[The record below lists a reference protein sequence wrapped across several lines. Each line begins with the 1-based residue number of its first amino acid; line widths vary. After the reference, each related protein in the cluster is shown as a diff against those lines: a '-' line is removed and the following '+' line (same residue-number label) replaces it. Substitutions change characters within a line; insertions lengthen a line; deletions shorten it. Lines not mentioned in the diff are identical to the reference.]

1 VATAL
6 AALRRVPSLEA
17 GRCLT
22 DHPDLVDTAAVDDAV
37 IWAVVVL
44 AGSKTRGDHRFS
56 GPTPVVHA
64 NDPGPLRVLADL
76 CPDKLVARLGGMLPR
91 PAVTGLIVNPA
102 HRPRLVSDFDR
113 RAAAGAVEHLATTHL
128 ELAVQLLPNLAV
140 SMCVPP
146 QDSYDPGTVGT
157 AERAVARMFISAP
170 ARIAPL
176 LEDAGRHAPEKT
188 RDGLIGSVRHALDM
202 IDTEYVHR
210 RPDDPV
216 ATPEEA
222 AEITDAAFVFLLA
235 RTDESWGPRVTFSA
249 AEAIERMGSSHSEA
263 LAGRLDATLGAFV
276 RLTRHRLA
284 KRESVLTSTAA
295 PGPLAEMEEWSR
307 RNSLYQSAQRLLSA
321 VESASSTNPLAVCET
336 ITALMTSERDNDL
349 DAEVVYPLLTTL
361 GEVGRR
367 HGNQPGVLQ
376 AVLPTLHT
384 YLVDADPGPR
394 AAALKA
400 WTTIGGTH
408 ALPSTVADLLPAL
421 VSDAY
426 VVVIDAVLKAACRLT
441 WPDQESRI
449 QLALHAATVMEGIDV
464 SKHLDT
470 FLTSLAALRRHVPN
484 PTALAR
490 LEKKALARVPEL
502 EWHQATDVTRQPW
515 QPDARVTPELAVL
528 WLALAPRRTYGLRQ
542 HDEAEEALNGLL
554 DCGAGLLGLQAAD
567 IIEVGAA
574 HSPDSHYG
582 SLEYAEVLAR
592 AERRTDGVA
601 LLESALTRIPN
612 ERARSSQ
619 RALVALAGAVG
630 RLQVALDP
638 DLPNNAEV
646 REAVNEVG
654 AAIDICQSHSEDNLR
669 WLRPFAKDA
678 AVRAAIACTLL
689 DVPRGSHR
697 RARGNP
703 G

>member
-1 VATAL
+1 
-6 AALRRVPSLEA
+6 
-17 GRCLT
+17 
-22 DHPDLVDTAAVDDAV
+22 
-37 IWAVVVL
+37 
-44 AGSKTRGDHRFS
+44 
-56 GPTPVVHA
+56 
-64 NDPGPLRVLADL
+64 
-76 CPDKLVARLGGMLPR
+76 M
-91 PAVTGLIVNPA
+91 TGLIVNPA

-113 RAAAGAVEHLATTHL
+113 RAAAGAVEHLATAHL

-336 ITALMTSERDNDL
+336 ITALMTSERDTAL

-426 VVVIDAVLKAACRLT
+426 VVVIDAVLEAACRLT

-449 QLALHAATVMEGIDV
+449 QLALHAATVMEGIDDLGQAKLRESAWRDV
-464 SKHLDT
+464 PIELRFQEALAKRD
-470 FLTSLAALRRHVPN
+470 SLEELVGHGRAGAQGRRSCRTAGHRAGCRDHRLRPADRAARRGLRRP
-484 PTALAR
+484 
-490 LEKKALARVPEL
+490 
-502 EWHQATDVTRQPW
+502 
-515 QPDARVTPELAVL
+515 
-528 WLALAPRRTYGLRQ
+528 
-542 HDEAEEALNGLL
+542 
-554 DCGAGLLGLQAAD
+554 
-567 IIEVGAA
+567 
-574 HSPDSHYG
+574 
-582 SLEYAEVLAR
+582 
-592 AERRTDGVA
+592 
-601 LLESALTRIPN
+601 
-612 ERARSSQ
+612 
-619 RALVALAGAVG
+619 
-630 RLQVALDP
+630 
-638 DLPNNAEV
+638 
-646 REAVNEVG
+646 
-654 AAIDICQSHSEDNLR
+654 
-669 WLRPFAKDA
+669 
-678 AVRAAIACTLL
+678 
-689 DVPRGSHR
+689 
-697 RARGNP
+697 
-703 G
+703 